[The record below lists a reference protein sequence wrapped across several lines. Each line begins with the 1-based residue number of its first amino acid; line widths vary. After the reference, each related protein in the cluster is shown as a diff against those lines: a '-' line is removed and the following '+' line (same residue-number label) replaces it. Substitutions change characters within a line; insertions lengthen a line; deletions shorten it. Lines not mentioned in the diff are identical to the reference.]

1 MAHTEVV
8 REFCNRLVSGGWDQ
22 LHADI
27 AANAFEVFTSRDGEY
42 LAPEDELRRMDMLVQ
57 SILDEDT
64 ERRGQ

>member
-8 REFCNRLVSGGWDQ
+8 REFRDRLVSGGWDQ

-27 AANAFEVFTSRDGEY
+27 AAKLFEVFTGRDGEY
-42 LAPEDELRRMDMLVQ
+42 LALEEDFKRMDMLVQ

-64 ERRGQ
+64 ERR